1 MYWKLYKFIYIYIHC
16 ICIYIRN
23 FMQMS
28 KTTISL
34 RIDTEL
40 LERVRKIAK
49 ANWITVSF
57 IVNLLLREFVET
69 RELHLV
75 DERKI
80 NSNYWDNDDI
90 CVWKNKRW
98 NK

>member
-1 MYWKLYKFIYIYIHC
+1 
-16 ICIYIRN
+16 
-23 FMQMS
+23 MQMS
-28 KTTISL
+28 KTTISV

-57 IVNLLLREFVET
+57 IINLLLREFVET

-75 DERKI
+75 DDRKI
-80 NSNYWDNDDI
+80 NNNHWDKNGIWI
-90 CVWKNKRW
+90 CNCKRQKKWK
-98 NK
+98 

>member
-1 MYWKLYKFIYIYIHC
+1 
-16 ICIYIRN
+16 
-23 FMQMS
+23 MQMS

>member
-1 MYWKLYKFIYIYIHC
+1 
-16 ICIYIRN
+16 
-23 FMQMS
+23 MQMS
-28 KTTISL
+28 NKTTISI

-49 ANWITVSF
+49 TNWISVSF

-80 NSNYWDNDDI
+80 NNNHWDRNNVWI
-90 CVWKNKRW
+90 CNCKRQKKWK
-98 NK
+98 